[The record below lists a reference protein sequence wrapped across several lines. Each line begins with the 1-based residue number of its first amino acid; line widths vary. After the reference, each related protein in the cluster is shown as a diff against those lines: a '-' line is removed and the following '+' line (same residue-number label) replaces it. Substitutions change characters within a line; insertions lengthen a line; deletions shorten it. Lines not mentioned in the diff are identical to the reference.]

1 MRSGIK
7 PVVRSTALRDQV
19 YARLRELI
27 RAGQL
32 RPGDR
37 LQEISLATALGVS
50 RTPVR
55 EALAL
60 LAKDGLAQAD
70 GRGFVIPSLTPQD
83 VDHIFELRQLLE
95 PAAIRAAAKVAD
107 AAGIAALKNAL
118 KKSRKA
124 HTAGDVDSFVNA
136 NAEFHAAWQALVPNQ
151 RLVRAVRLYDD
162 HSDSTRRLTLGNAR
176 VRGIVLSGL
185 SLIADAVARRDGA
198 KAASALAAHLGE
210 SERAL
215 RAVVVEAQE
224 AVA

>member
-7 PVVRSTALRDQV
+7 PVIRSTALRDQV

-60 LAKDGLAQAD
+60 LANEGLAEAD

-83 VDHIFELRQLLE
+83 IDHIFELRQLLE
-95 PAAIRAAAKVAD
+95 PAAIRAAAKAAD
-107 AAGIAALKNAL
+107 AAGLAALKAAL
-118 KKSRKA
+118 KRSRKA
-124 HTAGDVDSFVNA
+124 HAAGDVDSFIAA
-136 NAEFHAAWQALVPNQ
+136 NAEFHGAWLALVPNP
-151 RLVRAVRLYDD
+151 RLVRAVRLYDE
-162 HSDSTRRLTLGNAR
+162 HTNSIRRLTLGNGR
-176 VRGIVLSGL
+176 VRSIVLAGL
-185 SLIADAVARRDGA
+185 SLIADAVTRRDGA
-198 KAASALAAHLGE
+198 KAAAALAAHLGE
-210 SERAL
+210 SEKAL
-215 RAVVVEAQE
+215 RAIVEAQE